1 MQRLLKIPVVVTAVA
16 VLATG
21 SGAWWW
27 HARGTPH
34 PAFLTMPL
42 TRGDVLATI
51 SATGTIEPMES
62 VDVGAQVGGRVIAFG
77 TGVDG
82 KTIDFG
88 SAVKKGAV
96 LAKIDDSV
104 YAADLA
110 TAKAQLEQAQAGKL
124 GAEANLKQMKAKLD
138 LAQAQWKQAEG
149 LYQATPRLLAQSDY
163 DTAKAN
169 YEVAQSDV
177 SVAEAGVAQA
187 KSSIVQAQ
195 AGLQRA
201 QQNLD
206 YCIIKSPVSGIIID
220 RRVNI
225 GQTVVASLNAPSL
238 FLIAE
243 DLSKMQI
250 WAAVNEGDIGRIRR
264 GMPVTF
270 TVDAFPGQTFQGKVS
285 EVRLNA
291 TMNQNVVLYTV
302 VVDIDNSDK
311 RLFPYLTANVR
322 FIADRATNALL
333 VPNAALRWTPS
344 SLAEVAPDERQ
355 LAIDPPTND
364 VPSRKRVWLRDGQ
377 FVRPMEVTAGISDGV
392 NTSVTAKALRAGE
405 EVVSGESAAGTQSAL
420 NNPFLPRRRH

>member
-1 MQRLLKIPVVVTAVA
+1 M
-16 VLATG
+16 
-21 SGAWWW
+21 
-27 HARGTPH
+27 RGTPH
-34 PAFLTMPL
+34 LAFLTMPV
-42 TRGDVLATI
+42 TRGEVVATI
-51 SATGTIEPMES
+51 SATGTIEPRES

-124 GAEANLKQMKAKLD
+124 SAEANLKQMKAKLD
-138 LAQAQWKQAEG
+138 LAEAQWKQAQG

-177 SVAEAGVAQA
+177 SVAGAGVAEA

-195 AGLQRA
+195 AGLQKA

-206 YCIIKSPVSGIIID
+206 FCIIKSPVSGIIID

-270 TVDAFPGQTFQGKVS
+270 TVDAFPGQTFQGNVS

-322 FIADRATNALL
+322 FIADRANNALL

-355 LAIDPPTND
+355 SAIDPPANN

-377 FVRPMEVTAGISDGV
+377 FVRPLEVTAGISDGV

-405 EVVSGESAAGTQSAL
+405 EVVSGEAGAAAQSAL